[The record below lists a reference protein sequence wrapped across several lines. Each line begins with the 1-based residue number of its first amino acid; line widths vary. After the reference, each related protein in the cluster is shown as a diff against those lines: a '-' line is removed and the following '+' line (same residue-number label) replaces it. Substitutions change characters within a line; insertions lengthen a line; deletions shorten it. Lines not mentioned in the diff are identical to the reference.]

1 MLSDCTRLFNEV
13 KQNYSVSSQLKW
25 ILTSGRTAGLNLV
38 IDLQI
43 HVYTMCK

>member
-25 ILTSGRTAGLNLV
+25 ILTSERTAGLNLV

-43 HVYTMCK
+43 YAMCTM